1 MLIGL
6 CGNGTS
12 KAAQLKI
19 LVVSQYFWPEN
30 FRINDL
36 VTELVKRGHE
46 VTVLTGYPNYPD
58 GMVFEAFKANPGK
71 YSEFAGAEIVRVPLS
86 PRGNGPVRLALNYL
100 SFVVSASLLGLFK
113 LRGRKFDRIFVFEPS
128 PITVGIPAIVMKWTK
143 KAPIVFWVLDLW
155 PESLRAVGIV
165 QSERVLRLVA
175 SLVSFIYRRCDVV
188 LAQSQSFI
196 THIRKYCRSGQRVE
210 FFPSWAEDLFGKAT
224 PEPAPELAQ
233 FVGRFRIVFAGN
245 IGEAQDFPAILD
257 AAEHIKERH
266 DIQWILVG
274 DGRMAAW
281 VAEEIT
287 RRDLGQT
294 VTMLGRFPLERM
306 PSFYAGADA
315 LLVTL
320 KRSEIFAMTIPG
332 KVQSYLAAGK
342 PLLGMLDGEGAA
354 VISDA
359 KAGLVCPAGSGKEL
373 ARIAQELAD
382 AASHTHQSMG
392 DGGQAYYRM
401 QFERETL
408 MTRIEQILQNCR
420 VDSKV

>member
-1 MLIGL
+1 M
-6 CGNGTS
+6 
-12 KAAQLKI
+12 KI

-30 FRINDL
+30 FRVNDL
-36 VTELVKRGHE
+36 VAELVKRGHE

-58 GMVFEAFKANPGK
+58 GVVFEDFKANPGNYAK
-71 YSEFAGAEIVRVPLS
+71 FAGADIARVPLA
-86 PRGNGPVRLALNYL
+86 PRGHGAARLAMNYA

-113 LRGRKFDRIFVFEPS
+113 LRGRQFHSIFVFEPS
-128 PITVGIPAIVMKWTK
+128 PITVGIPAIVMKWAK

-165 QSERVLRLVA
+165 KSERILRLVGA
-175 SLVSFIYRRCDVV
+175 LVSFIYRRCDVI

-196 THIRKYCRSGQRVE
+196 AQIKKHCHPGQRVE
-210 FFPSWAEDLFGKAT
+210 FFPSWAEGLFGKAT
-224 PEPAPELAQ
+224 SASAQELAS
-233 FVGRFRIVFAGN
+233 FSGRFKILFAGN

-257 AAEHIKERH
+257 AAERLKARH

-281 VAEEIT
+281 VADEIK
-287 RRDLGQT
+287 RRGLAQT

-320 KRSEIFAMTIPG
+320 KKSDIFAMTIPG

-342 PLLGMLDGEGAA
+342 PLLGMLDGEGAT
-354 VISDA
+354 VISNA
-359 KAGLVCPAGSGKEL
+359 KAGLVCAAGSGADL
-373 ARIAQELAD
+373 GRIAQELAD
-382 AASHTHQSMG
+382 SAPHTHRSMG
-392 DGGQAYYRM
+392 EAGQAYYRT

-408 MTRIEQILQNCR
+408 MTRIEQILLSAR
-420 VDSKV
+420 IVAKI

>member
-1 MLIGL
+1 
-6 CGNGTS
+6 
-12 KAAQLKI
+12 LKI

-30 FRINDL
+30 FRVNDL

-58 GMVFEAFKANPGK
+58 GVIFEAFKANPGNYVK
-71 YSEFAGAEIVRVPLS
+71 FAGADVVRVPLL
-86 PRGNGPVRLALNYL
+86 PRGSGPVRLALNYL
-100 SFVVSASLLGLFK
+100 SFVVSASLVGLFK
-113 LRGRKFDRIFVFEPS
+113 LRGRTFDRIFVFEPS
-128 PITVGIPAIVMKWTK
+128 PITVGIPAIMMKWAK
-143 KAPIVFWVLDLW
+143 QAPIVFWVLDLW
-155 PESLRAVGIV
+155 PDSLRAVGIV
-165 QSERVLRLVA
+165 KSERILRLIGR
-175 SLVSFIYRRCDVV
+175 LVSFIYRRCDIV

-196 THIRKYCRSGQRVE
+196 TQIRKYCRPGQSVE
-210 FFPSWAEDLFGKAT
+210 FFPSWAEDLFGKAA
-224 PEPAPELAQ
+224 PQAAPELAQ
-233 FVGRFRIVFAGN
+233 FAGRFKILFAGN

-257 AAEHIKERH
+257 AAEHLKERH
-266 DIQWILVG
+266 DIQWIFVG

-281 VAEEIT
+281 VADEIA
-287 RRDLGQT
+287 RRGLGHT
-294 VTMLGRFPLERM
+294 VAMLGRFPLERM

-320 KRSEIFAMTIPG
+320 KKSDIFSMTIPG

-359 KAGLVCPAGSGKEL
+359 KAGLVCPAGTGKEL

-382 AASHTHQSMG
+382 AVSHTHQSMG

-401 QFERETL
+401 QFERERL

-420 VDSKV
+420 IDSKV